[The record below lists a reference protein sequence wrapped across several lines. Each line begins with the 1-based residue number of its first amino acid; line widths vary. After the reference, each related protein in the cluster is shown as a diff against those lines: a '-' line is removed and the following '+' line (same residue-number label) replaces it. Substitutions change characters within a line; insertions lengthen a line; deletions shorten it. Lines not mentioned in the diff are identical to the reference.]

1 MTDAAYSTP
10 RVTASGGPNPGMVA
24 LITLLLTLAGLIV
37 GAAMSSGA
45 TLQSPFTSA
54 EAFLARAQT
63 DWRAMRV
70 SAWLQVGSSVPLGI
84 AAATLYARLQ
94 RLGVRVPGPV
104 IALFGGIVA
113 AVMLMLSGL
122 VGWVLSRPEVLT
134 TASVTQTLGF
144 LWFMTGSVG
153 FVLGIGLLVA
163 GVAVP
168 ALILGLIP
176 RWLALAG
183 LVIAA
188 CAELSFCAM
197 VVQPLQFL
205 FPIGRFL
212 GLLWLVVVG
221 FLLPRRRE
229 SIHRDSTH
237 RKESS

>member
-176 RWLALAG
+176 RWLAPGRPGHRG
-183 LVIAA
+183 LRGT
-188 CAELSFCAM
+188 
-197 VVQPLQFL
+197 QFL
-205 FPIGRFL
+205 RHGRPAAAIPVPDRTVPGPAL
-212 GLLWLVVVG
+212 ARGGRV
-221 FLLPRRRE
+221 PAPPPA
-229 SIHRDSTH
+229 
-237 RKESS
+237 